1 MAIHVMQ
8 SQRIEVL
15 FEAMLRAVQH
25 SKAHPL
31 MVLKAQHFIV
41 PSLAIETW
49 LTQRLAEQ
57 RGISA
62 NNQFHHR
69 MRGFQWWVYQ
79 EVLHDQR
86 DEVRKANLP
95 RLMIKWRI
103 YQSLKDFVQ
112 APHNTLSQQHPLY
125 PIIQRI
131 YASADRLEGLEQLN
145 KKQSMLY
152 WVAEQVS
159 RLFSNYMEYRSHCAR
174 CGAQLCACGNNWLQ
188 TWGKQQALNVEQL
201 FF

>member
-15 FEAMLRAVQH
+15 FEAMLRAVQQPYQN
-25 SKAHPL
+25 PL

-41 PSLAIETW
+41 PSIALETW
-49 LTQRLAEQ
+49 LTQRLAEK

-69 MRGFQWWVYQ
+69 IRGFQWWAYQ

-103 YQSLKDFVQ
+103 YQSLKNFIQ
-112 APHNTLSQQHPLY
+112 SPINPLKQQHPLY

-131 YASADRLEGLEQLN
+131 YASADRLQGFEQLAKSKVCCIGWRSKCRVYFPIIWN
-145 KKQSMLY
+145 IAAIAAVVQVCVSA
-152 WVAEQVS
+152 VAIGYKLGQPIKP
-159 RLFSNYMEYRSHCAR
+159 YR
-174 CGAQLCACGNNWLQ
+174 
-188 TWGKQQALNVEQL
+188 
-201 FF
+201 